1 MDADTAA
8 LSDVADNRVARQRL
22 AAAGHLRQQVADAL
36 DLHIATLAGLVWR
49 GTPRDQ
55 LQLIVTALRLDQL
68 LGHVDQMRQA
78 QVAGTKG
85 GEHVLGVLQVGLLGQ
100 LVEIHRRQ
108 VQAAQLAFQQRLAG
122 GDVLVARLQL
132 EPVNDL
138 CPRT

>member
-1 MDADTAA
+1 M
-8 LSDVADNRVARQRL
+8 
-22 AAAGHLRQQVADAL
+22 
-36 DLHIATLAGLVWR
+36 WR

-68 LGHVDQMRQA
+68 LSHVDQMRQA